1 MGKTGLECSILGMKS
16 MGGSGELISKG
27 AFTRSQSLSY
37 AMSLPVATTISGMDS
52 TEVLDQNLAI
62 LRGFKTLSAD
72 GMQILRDHGKQFDDG
87 RYELYKST
95 IKYDRDPLCW
105 LALRNPFGA
114 GPRWSM
120 RARIENFISLVSL
133 PVQSTNTWRVW
144 QRASLPGGSLP
155 RDVLCSQANR
165 YAPDMA
171 GHAKIPVVEI
181 DDCCWKSP
189 IGLVS
194 RRTNR
199 PPLWSVICQTTTSGK
214 HYPELFATDW

>member
-1 MGKTGLECSILGMKS
+1 LGKTGLECSILGMKS

-52 TEVLDQNLAI
+52 MEVLDQNLAI

-114 GPRWSM
+114 GPPLEYES
-120 RARIENFISLVSL
+120 S
-133 PVQSTNTWRVW
+133 
-144 QRASLPGGSLP
+144 
-155 RDVLCSQANR
+155 NR
-165 YAPDMA
+165 KL
-171 GHAKIPVVEI
+171 HQF
-181 DDCCWKSP
+181 S
-189 IGLVS
+189 
-194 RRTNR
+194 
-199 PPLWSVICQTTTSGK
+199 
-214 HYPELFATDW
+214 FATSSKH

>member
-1 MGKTGLECSILGMKS
+1 

-37 AMSLPVATTISGMDS
+37 AMSLPVATTIM
-52 TEVLDQNLAI
+52 EVLDQNLAI

-114 GPRWSM
+114 GPPLEYES
-120 RARIENFISLVSL
+120 S
-133 PVQSTNTWRVW
+133 
-144 QRASLPGGSLP
+144 
-155 RDVLCSQANR
+155 NR
-165 YAPDMA
+165 KL
-171 GHAKIPVVEI
+171 HQF
-181 DDCCWKSP
+181 S
-189 IGLVS
+189 
-194 RRTNR
+194 
-199 PPLWSVICQTTTSGK
+199 
-214 HYPELFATDW
+214 FATSSKH